1 MERWTR
7 SRKKIEKKKKDDG
20 KSIEEPGR
28 GTVPWISEFPT
39 KSIGYGVV
47 NGRVK
52 EGGGEQKATRAL
64 VIRGG
69 TCATVS
75 CDCTR
80 RPLVFFLRKNLHTVC
95 RGYTRPRDKRGG
107 RVPG

>member
-52 EGGGEQKATRAL
+52 EGGGRAE
-64 VIRGG
+64 
-69 TCATVS
+69 
-75 CDCTR
+75 
-80 RPLVFFLRKNLHTVC
+80 
-95 RGYTRPRDKRGG
+95 GYACPRDSWRNV
-107 RVPG
+107 RYSFL

>member
-1 MERWTR
+1 MERWTS

-52 EGGGEQKATRAL
+52 GGGEQKATRAL

-95 RGYTRPRDKRGG
+95 RGCTRPRDKRGG